1 MHAQKQPKSQEI
13 SLSYSR
19 ARYLDII
26 KLSEFQALLKPVTD
40 LVSEMT
46 IDFKLVAELNR
57 RFPSGAEA
65 FDKIEKARQEAI
77 PDGWMGASGDAGR
90 RWGRVKVAAAA

>member
-19 ARYLDII
+19 ARHFDII
-26 KLSEFQALLKPVTD
+26 KISEFQALLKPVTD

-46 IDFKLVAELNR
+46 VDTKLAAKLNR
-57 RFPSGAEA
+57 CFPPGAEA

-77 PDGWMGASGDAGR
+77 PKGLMGASKR
-90 RWGRVKVAAAA
+90 RCGAELGSC